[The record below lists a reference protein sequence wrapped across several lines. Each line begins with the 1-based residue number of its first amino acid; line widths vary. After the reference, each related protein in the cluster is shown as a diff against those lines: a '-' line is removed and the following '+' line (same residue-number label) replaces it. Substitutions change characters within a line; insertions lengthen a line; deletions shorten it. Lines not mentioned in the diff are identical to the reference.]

1 MVPVIVSNTIPQGKI
16 VANICFSVWFAA
28 LYGINP
34 TGMKALGNPESAPV
48 LQKLAWDLLQKEPL
62 RGTVATKG

>member
-1 MVPVIVSNTIPQGKI
+1 MTDL
-16 VANICFSVWFAA
+16 CFPVWFAA

-34 TGMKALGNPESAPV
+34 TGMKALGNPETAPV